1 MAKEPLKHAQL
12 PEGKQWWLGLK
23 PGELPEHIILT
34 LLMDIPPDY
43 FRKELDKLLP
53 LSGQLAEQLNTP
65 DEYLAYKGEFR
76 GHEVGLV
83 YHGSGS
89 FSISTA
95 LEELAR
101 LGVKTVV
108 RVGNSGGFQE
118 QVRMGDMV
126 VTSGAIRAERMLLD
140 YVPLEYPAVADR
152 RLAECLIKATWET
165 GATCHEGLTL
175 SVASFYPGSGFETAA
190 GVLDETVLER
200 VHLWQKVGALNVD
213 AETSTVLVMSRLF
226 GMRGGALLGIG
237 NHLISG
243 EGGYLSGQSVLARTA
258 LRGLQLLAEEQV

>member
-1 MAKEPLKHAQL
+1 MTKEPLKRTQL

-23 PGELPEHIILT
+23 PGELPEHVILT

-43 FRKELDKLLP
+43 FRKELDELLP
-53 LSGQLAEQLNTP
+53 LSGQLPELLNTP
-65 DEYLAYKGEFR
+65 DEYLAYKGDYR

-101 LGVKTVV
+101 LGVKTVL

-118 QVRMGDMV
+118 QVRVGDMMV
-126 VTSGAIRAERMLLD
+126 ASGAIRAERVLLD

-152 RLAECLIKATWET
+152 CLAECLIQASQEA
-165 GATCHEGLTL
+165 GATCYEGLTL

-190 GVLDETVLER
+190 GSWTR
-200 VHLWQKVGALNVD
+200 ACW
-213 AETSTVLVMSRLF
+213 
-226 GMRGGALLGIG
+226 
-237 NHLISG
+237 
-243 EGGYLSGQSVLARTA
+243 TA
-258 LRGLQLLAEEQV
+258 YTCGRRPAH